1 MSPLP
6 TAQVPTTSPP
16 SADRAPCVLLV
27 EQDATHADKVVDLFA
42 AEGWDLAV
50 VGDPDELVATVE
62 TYEPD
67 VVLCA
72 MHLVGVSALELCGE
86 LKATEVGA
94 RTPFVVLARRGLSD
108 DEAASVLLA
117 GADDVVADA
126 MDRVAELRARVRG
139 QLRHKRGLDALRRL
153 RSEREAL
160 RHDASTDALT
170 GVWNRRA
177 FEAMLDAHVLGRQRF
192 GLLFVDVDHFK
203 AVNDAHGHD
212 AGDAVLAHLGH
223 VLSGSVR
230 PGDAVARLGGE
241 EFVVLLQGVTTEG
254 ALTAAERLREAA
266 AEVGPVGVP
275 RVTVSIGVALADP
288 AEDVTADDL
297 MRRAD
302 AALYSAKRAGRD
314 RVIPWNG
321 DLPMAKGPTRRQ
333 SGAMPRVAS
342 APTWLAANVLRG
354 GSL

>member
-1 MSPLP
+1 MSPSP
-6 TAQVPTTSPP
+6 TPRAPTTTPP
-16 SADRAPCVLLV
+16 ADDRPPCVLLV
-27 EQDATHADKVVDLFA
+27 ERDPAHADEVVGLFA

-72 MHLVGVSALELCGE
+72 LDLGSVSALELCGE

-94 RTPFVVLARRGLSD
+94 RTPFLVLARRGLGD
-108 DEAASVLLA
+108 AEAASVLLA

-126 MDRVAELRARVRG
+126 MGRTAELRARVRG

-160 RHDASTDALT
+160 RLDASTDALT

-177 FEAMLDAHVLGRQRF
+177 FEAMLDAQVLGRQRF

-212 AGDAVLAHLGH
+212 AGDAVLAWLGQ

-241 EFVVLLQGVTTEG
+241 EFVVLLSGVPMEG
-254 ALTAAERLREAA
+254 ALTAAERLRQAA
-266 AEVGPVGVP
+266 GAAGPAGVP
-275 RVTVSIGVALADP
+275 QVTVSVGVAIADP
-288 AEDVTADDL
+288 AEGVTADDL

-302 AALYSAKRAGRD
+302 AALYAAKRAGRD
-314 RVIPWNG
+314 RVVPWNG
-321 DLPMAKGPTRRQ
+321 DLPMAKGPARRQ
-333 SGAMPRVAS
+333 SGAMPRVPS
-342 APTWLAANVLRG
+342 APTWVAPNLRTGVL
-354 GSL
+354 